1 LENWVFDFIFETM
14 NKDLSATITIEVV
27 EEGGRY
33 DYTISSDRSMALDE
47 VRGILAGALS
57 LTILGEPNPHLQ
69 GEALKDVLDFL
80 QQEFVSTD
88 DSDIKITRKK

>member
-1 LENWVFDFIFETM
+1 MEEG
-14 NKDLSATITIEVV
+14 LSATIKIEVS
-27 EEGGRY
+27 EEDGRY

-80 QQEFVSTD
+80 QQEFISTN
-88 DSDIKITRKK
+88 DSDIKITRRK

>member
-1 LENWVFDFIFETM
+1 MEEG
-14 NKDLSATITIEVV
+14 LSATINIEVS
-27 EEGGRY
+27 EEDGRY
-33 DYTISSDRSMALDE
+33 DYTISCDRELPLDE

-88 DSDIKITRKK
+88 DSDIKITRRK